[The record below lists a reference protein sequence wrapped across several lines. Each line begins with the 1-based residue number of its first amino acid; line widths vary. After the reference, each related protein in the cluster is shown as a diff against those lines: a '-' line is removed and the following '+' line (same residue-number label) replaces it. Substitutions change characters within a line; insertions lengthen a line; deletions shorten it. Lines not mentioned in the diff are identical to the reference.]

1 MFQPPWFQWFFLR
14 CLLFEDRKKAELDK
28 LQDIGPKIKLQARL
42 QRNLETVECGSNTHQ
57 KNCIFDLLVEYA
69 EYVPCK
75 IIMPYWLWHL
85 RTRQCWFA
93 GTRNST
99 MCIQYKFC
107 KYVQLKMF
115 PFNKS
120 SPSISWLGRAER
132 LSVRLQSCLT
142 WRVSMKS
149 LHFIPTL
156 ASTLLSDQ
164 ETRAITSRSVGWSP
178 QAKSGRGM
186 ETVQHLNLTRTAR
199 VLMRQKRQSYSGCH
213 HDRILTTE
221 PALHPVIWPEFLSAK
236 CRTKKENAMAGL
248 KITNA
253 STTCLSRR
261 ICWIRQFAKLKI
273 CLKTIWKWLMHCKT
287 LRHYDERQ
295 DLLQRKG
302 SSCEPFAV
310 KGHLW
315 LYDLP

>member
-1 MFQPPWFQWFFLR
+1 ML
-14 CLLFEDRKKAELDK
+14 
-28 LQDIGPKIKLQARL
+28 
-42 QRNLETVECGSNTHQ
+42 
-57 KNCIFDLLVEYA
+57 
-69 EYVPCK
+69 
-75 IIMPYWLWHL
+75 
-85 RTRQCWFA
+85 
-93 GTRNST
+93 
-99 MCIQYKFC
+99 
-107 KYVQLKMF
+107 

-120 SPSISWLGRAER
+120 SLSTR

-164 ETRAITSRSVGWSP
+164 ETRAITSQSVGWSP
-178 QAKSGRGM
+178 QA
-186 ETVQHLNLTRTAR
+186 
-199 VLMRQKRQSYSGCH
+199 QSDQDITCSNASKASCSGCH

-236 CRTKKENAMAGL
+236 RRTKKENAMAGL

-253 STTCLSRR
+253 STTCLSRK
-261 ICWIRQFAKLKI
+261 ICWIRQFAKLYV
-273 CLKTIWKWLMHCKT
+273 KTIWKWLMHCKT
-287 LRHYDERQ
+287 RRHYDERQ

-315 LYDLP
+315 LYDLPNEDKDNAMALSHWATLLTSFNHS